1 MFASF
6 LPANDKIK
14 SDVGRRIHAR
24 KEENE
29 TKDVNMSVECAEGW
43 MTDKIR
49 QSTALE
55 IEYRQSKKDKTYRY
69 HRPHIQSLVQYYAP
83 LHLAA

>member
-1 MFASF
+1 
-6 LPANDKIK
+6 
-14 SDVGRRIHAR
+14 
-24 KEENE
+24 
-29 TKDVNMSVECAEGW
+29 MSIECAEGW

-55 IEYRQSKKDKTYRY
+55 IESRQSKKDKTYRY
-69 HRPHIQSLVQYYAP
+69 HRPYIQSLVQYYAS

>member
-1 MFASF
+1 M
-6 LPANDKIK
+6 KQRCK
-14 SDVGRRIHAR
+14 YVRRMCR
-24 KEENE
+24 R
-29 TKDVNMSVECAEGW
+29 W

-55 IEYRQSKKDKTYRY
+55 IESRQSKKDKTYRY